1 MKTLK
6 KLFIFLIVALII
18 FRGIMVYTTN
28 DLINYVE
35 RIMLNEI
42 PLEEVE
48 GTIYK
53 HFHPIAIYPID
64 VDIFNCDVKVHKG
77 WIFHDLKK
85 GEINVIYHVR
95 YYDDN
100 KIFGGCNVPS
110 KWLIERVD
118 GKWEIVK
125 IIEKP

>member
-6 KLFIFLIVALII
+6 KLFIFLIVVLII

-42 PLEEVE
+42 PLEETE
-48 GTIYK
+48 GTR
-53 HFHPIAIYPID
+53 FHLYQSKSKYTID
-64 VDIFNCDVKVHKG
+64 KAEVSINRG
-77 WIFHDLKK
+77 WIFHDFKK
-85 GEINVIYHVR
+85 GVINLNYRVAQYSGEKCV
-95 YYDDN
+95 Y
-100 KIFGGCNVPS
+100 FSSAPS
-110 KWLIERVD
+110 EWLIEKKD